1 MNFLCCQHV
10 TKEKLEKP
18 NFFDNLKIYKSKM
31 IPKTSALLKP
41 KSDCINNPWKSELLP
56 CPLSI
61 FEFVGCPNQTNL
73 NVINVSRIVSH
84 VCLHWV
90 SVIKKLG

>member
-1 MNFLCCQHV
+1 MNFLCCQHA

-41 KSDCINNPWKSELLP
+41 KSDCINNPWKYELLP

-61 FEFVGCPNQTNL
+61 FEFVECPNQTNFE
-73 NVINVSRIVSH
+73 
-84 VCLHWV
+84 CYQC
-90 SVIKKLG
+90 